1 MTKATS
7 VPAGS
12 NANGKGNVNT
22 NEAYHEKQLSAREYY
37 ANTAY
42 SSEMWKQQPHNKK
55 HFFSGMFELAVN
67 DIRNVIPKDY
77 IDDTYEILH
86 AEMDPDEA
94 HIPFSFD
101 HEKICTVKGTR
112 EFFAIICTLGGYIT
126 LIGGGVFIIG
136 GLLLMLLVMN
146 NPERLENMQEFIC
159 YFGLLPA
166 FIGGLM
172 IGITKLPRSIGLV
185 IFGSGVRDFEFNR
198 RTGMLT
204 RWKYIPLT
212 GIKRR
217 TISKPF
223 SEFVPYVYQLR
234 TGAGTGAGWNMIM
247 MHKDSRRL
255 SFGTSGLL
263 NPISHGDAMAFWDF
277 IQCYM
282 DISRPLPDTPIL
294 EIHRQKDPVTR
305 EHDKETGRPER
316 YWRDMT
322 HDEIQVKAMEMRQRI
337 ERLAKGE
344 E

>member
-1 MTKATS
+1 MFIAS
-7 VPAGS
+7 V
-12 NANGKGNVNT
+12 
-22 NEAYHEKQLSAREYY
+22 
-37 ANTAY
+37 
-42 SSEMWKQQPHNKK
+42 
-55 HFFSGMFELAVN
+55 
-67 DIRNVIPKDY
+67 
-77 IDDTYEILH
+77 
-86 AEMDPDEA
+86 
-94 HIPFSFD
+94 
-101 HEKICTVKGTR
+101 
-112 EFFAIICTLGGYIT
+112 
-126 LIGGGVFIIG
+126 LIG
-136 GLLLMLLVMN
+136 L
-146 NPERLENMQEFIC
+146 
-159 YFGLLPA
+159 
-166 FIGGLM
+166 
-172 IGITKLPRSIGLV
+172 TKLPLAITKMM
-185 IFGSGVRDFEFNR
+185 FGTLVRDFEFNR

-255 SFGTSGLL
+255 SFGSH
-263 NPISHGDAMAFWDF
+263 NMVNVSSHGDAMAFWDC

-282 DISRPLPDTPIL
+282 DISRPLPDMPFL
-294 EIHRQKDPVTR
+294 EMHRQKDPVTR
-305 EHDKETGRPER
+305 EHDKQTGRPER